1 MISIAVCDDN
11 RPALEKLAAILREI
25 CGRYWEGFE
34 IRTFESGER
43 LLEAHEKAP
52 FDILFLDIRMPGMDG
67 FSAAERIRRQ
77 GGKRVSVIFVTSQ
90 EELVYQVFPYAPYAF
105 IRKRS
110 DVLIRKD
117 LEDVIRR
124 LSGEYLQETCLK
136 LETAYHVAEYVRV
149 REIVY
154 LFSERNYVIYQMT
167 KNRRIKVRK
176 AMRECEEELKDL
188 GFLRI
193 HRSFLVNMEHI
204 RSIRRKENGVCLSN
218 GEVLEIGRT
227 YREEI
232 GERYM
237 GWLEKGAAHD

>member
-34 IRTFESGER
+34 IRTFESGES

-188 GFLRI
+188 GFLRV

-237 GWLEKGAAHD
+237 AWLEKGAAHD